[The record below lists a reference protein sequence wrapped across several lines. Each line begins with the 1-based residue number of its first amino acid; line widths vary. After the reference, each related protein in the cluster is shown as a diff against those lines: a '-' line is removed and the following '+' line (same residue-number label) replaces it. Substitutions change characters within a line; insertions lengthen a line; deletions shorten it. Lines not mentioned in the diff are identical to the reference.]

1 MMWKG
6 RFKKSAADAVK
17 NFTESIS
24 FDQRLFRHDIQGS
37 VAHVTM
43 LAEVGILTKPERD
56 AIIKGLREIQGE
68 ITRGTFKF
76 DPSLEDIHMNIEAA
90 LIAKIGETGA
100 KLHTARSRNDQ
111 IALDMRL
118 FVRDEVE
125 NIRQKVR
132 LLQKSLVDFGRRHG
146 KVLIP
151 GYTHLQRAQPVP
163 IAHHMLAYVEMLE
176 RDYERLSDS
185 YRRVDVMP
193 LGSGALGGSTLPI
206 RREMVAEFLD
216 FPKVT
221 QNSMDAV
228 SDRDFVLELLF
239 DCALIGLHCSR
250 LSEDLV
256 LWAGTEFGLIEIE
269 DGYCT
274 GSSLMPQKKNPDLAE
289 LSRGKTGRLFGNLI
303 SLLTTLKG
311 LPLTYNRDMQEDKE
325 PLFDSVDTT
334 KAVLQILAEMLDHT
348 TVDEDR
354 AAQMASDP
362 LLLATDVA
370 DYLVDKGVAFRQ
382 AHEIVG
388 RAVKHSEARKKP
400 LNKLGVE
407 EWKKFSPHFDSDI
420 REVFDL
426 ENAMAK
432 RAAAGAASLKNVQ
445 AEIKRWQ
452 KTLEV
457 S

>member
-1 MMWKG
+1 MWKG
-6 RFKKSAADAVK
+6 RFKKTTADAVK
-17 NFTESIS
+17 DFTESIS
-24 FDQRLFRHDIQGS
+24 FDWRLFKQDIQGS

-43 LAEVGILTKPERD
+43 LAEVGILTRPERD
-56 AIIKGLREIQGE
+56 KIIKGLREIQAE
-68 ITRGTFKF
+68 IAKGAFQF
-76 DPSLEDIHMNIEAA
+76 DPALEDIHMNIEAA
-90 LIAKIGETGA
+90 LIARIGETGA

-118 FVRDEVE
+118 YVRDEVGQTRE
-125 NIRQKVR
+125 KVR
-132 LLQKSLVDFGRRHG
+132 LLQKSLVDFARRNARI
-146 KVLIP
+146 LIP

-185 YRRVDVMP
+185 FRRVDVMP

-206 RREMVAEFLD
+206 KREMVAEFLD
-216 FPKVT
+216 FPKVSR
-221 QNSMDAV
+221 NSMDAV
-228 SDRDFVLELLF
+228 SDRDFLLEMLF
-239 DCALIGLHCSR
+239 DCALIGMHCSR

-256 LWAGTEFGLIEIE
+256 LWASAEFGLIDIE

-334 KAVLQILAEMLDHT
+334 KAILQVLAEMIDHT
-348 TVDEDR
+348 SVRSEQ
-354 AAQMASDP
+354 AAKMVADP

-370 DYLVDKGVAFRQ
+370 DYLVGKGVPFRQ

-388 RAVKHSEARKKP
+388 KAVKHSEKQKKP
-400 LNKLGVE
+400 LNKLSIE
-407 EWKKFSPHFDSDI
+407 EWRKFSPQFGPDV

-426 ENAMAK
+426 GNAMAN
-432 RAAAGAASLKNVQ
+432 RTATGAASLKNVQ

-452 KTLEV
+452 KTLSV
-457 S
+457 A

>member
-6 RFKKSAADAVK
+6 RFKKSTAGAVK
-17 NFTESIS
+17 DFTESIS
-24 FDQRLFRHDIQGS
+24 FDWRLFNHDIQGS

-43 LAEVGILTKPERD
+43 LAEVGVLTKPERD
-56 AIIKGLREIQGE
+56 KIIKGLREIQGE
-68 ITRGTFKF
+68 IASGTFEF
-76 DPSLEDIHMNIEAA
+76 DRSLEDIHMNIEAA
-90 LIAKIGETGA
+90 LIAKIGDTGA

-111 IALDMRL
+111 IALDLRL

-125 NIRQKVR
+125 RIRQQVR
-132 LLQKSLVDFGRRHG
+132 LLQKSLVDFAQRHA
-146 KVLIP
+146 KILIP

-228 SDRDFVLELLF
+228 SDRDFILELLF

-250 LSEDLV
+250 LCEDLV
-256 LWAGTEFGLIEIE
+256 LWASTEFGLINIE
-269 DGYCT
+269 DSYCT
-274 GSSLMPQKKNPDLAE
+274 GSSLMPQKKNPDIAE
-289 LSRGKTGRLFGNLI
+289 LSRGKTGRLFGNLV

-311 LPLTYNRDMQEDKE
+311 LPLAYNRDMQEDKE
-325 PLFDSVDTT
+325 PLFDSVDTA
-334 KAVLQILAEMLDHT
+334 KAVMQVLAELIDHT
-348 TVDEDR
+348 EVREER
-354 AAQMASDP
+354 AAQMVSDP

-370 DYLVDKGVAFRQ
+370 DYLVKKGIPFRQ

-388 RAVKHSEARKKP
+388 KAVKHSETQKKP
-400 LNKLGVE
+400 LNKLSVE
-407 EWKKFSPHFDSDI
+407 EWKKFSPQFGSDV

-426 ENAMAK
+426 ENAMAN
-432 RAAAGAASLKNVQ
+432 RTASGAASLKNAQ
-445 AEIKRWQ
+445 AQIKRWQ

-457 S
+457 A